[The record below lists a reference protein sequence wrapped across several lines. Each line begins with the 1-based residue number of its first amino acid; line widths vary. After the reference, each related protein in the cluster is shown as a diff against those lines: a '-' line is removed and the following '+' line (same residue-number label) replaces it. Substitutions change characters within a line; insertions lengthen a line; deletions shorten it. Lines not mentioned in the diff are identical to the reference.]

1 MKRWGVPAEQLWIA
15 ELPAAEESAGV
26 RVEYNGWG
34 DVLPENFARLSKAAQ
49 RCSPMRLLAE
59 SALWGDLMRENA
71 PLRAQI
77 NGRLHSVPEDFYD
90 FLIERAIDRQGGA
103 AFLQA
108 KVIGEV
114 LGRDR
119 PGVGDGFLAL
129 RMEKMIE
136 RGTLCVVTEAPSDA
150 PGYHRMLRQP
160 TS

>member
-1 MKRWGVPAEQLWIA
+1 MRNRFDRQLQQLNN
-15 ELPAAEESAGV
+15 ELIEMGS
-26 RVEYNGWG
+26 
-34 DVLPENFARLSKAAQ
+34 
-49 RCSPMRLLAE
+49 
-59 SALWGDLMRENA
+59 
-71 PLRAQI
+71 
-77 NGRLHSVPEDFYD
+77 
-90 FLIERAIDRQGGA
+90 LIERAIDRQGGA